1 MPGTSRIVSIL
12 NALRFVIMAFHHAR
26 VLAFESRR
34 AKEIG
39 ELIRINGG
47 EPFLAPALV
56 EIPLE
61 HNQEAFTFADRL
73 YSGNFDMMIFL
84 TGVGARLL
92 QRVLST
98 REPETRFPEALH
110 KLTVVARGPKPIAV
124 LREWQVPVHVTVPE
138 PNTWRDLL
146 IAIADRPEKSVAV
159 QEYGRSN
166 SALLDGLAA
175 QGRTVVRVP
184 VYRWGMPADTAPMAQ
199 ALKDLLADQ
208 FQAAIFTTGVQIEH
222 FLAFA
227 AEQGQRAEAI
237 KALEKIFIASIGPTC
252 TESLQASGLTPT
264 LEPSHPKM
272 GILVREAAVKFE
284 ERE

>member
-1 MPGTSRIVSIL
+1 L

-34 AKEIG
+34 AKEMG

-56 EIPLE
+56 EVPLE
-61 HNQEAFTFADRL
+61 HNQEAFAFADRL

-92 QRVLST
+92 QRILAA
-98 REPETRFPEALH
+98 REPEGRFPEALRG
-110 KLTVVARGPKPIAV
+110 LTVVARGPKPVAV
-124 LREWQVPVHVTVPE
+124 LREWQVPVQVAVPE

-146 IAIADRPEKSVAV
+146 TAIAGRAEKSVAV

-166 SALLDGLAA
+166 SELLDGLAA
-175 QGRTVVRVP
+175 QGRTALRVP
-184 VYRWGMPADTAPMAQ
+184 VYQWTLPPDTAPLAQ
-199 ALKDLLADQ
+199 ALKDLLTGQ

-222 FLAFA
+222 FLLFA
-227 AEQGQRAEAI
+227 AKQGKAAEAVA
-237 KALEKIFIASIGPTC
+237 ALKQIFIASIGPTC
-252 TESLQASGLTPT
+252 TESLRASGLTPA

-272 GILVREAAVKFE
+272 GILVREAALKFAE
-284 ERE
+284 LG